1 MSDFYKYHGLGND
14 YIVIDPAKC
23 SVPMTEENIKL
34 ICHRN
39 LGVGSDGILYGPI
52 KKSGGIHLKI
62 FNPDGSEAEKSG
74 NGLRIFAQYLWD
86 QKYVTYKSFH
96 VHTKVGPVEATIL
109 DEHHNLIKIDMG
121 ELSFTPQDI
130 PIELNVDE
138 VINHEITLD
147 NKSFKINCVSIG
159 NPHCVIIA
167 DSVSKE
173 LATKYG
179 QKLETYKLFPN
190 RTNVQF
196 VQVIDRKNIK
206 IEIWERGAGY
216 TLASGSSSVGATA
229 VAHKHG
235 LIDSNVTVHMAGGNV
250 NVKIQ
255 ENRALLTGTVERVM
269 EGKFYNQFHEVV
281 S

>member
-14 YIVIDPAKC
+14 YLVIDPAKC

-52 KKSGGIHLKI
+52 TESGEIHLKI

-86 QKYVTYKSFH
+86 KEYVTSKSFQI
-96 VHTKVGPVEATIL
+96 HTKVGPVEATIL
-109 DEHHNLIKIDMG
+109 DESKNLIKIDMG
-121 ELSFTPQDI
+121 ELSFKSKDI
-130 PIELNVDE
+130 PVSLDSDE
-138 VINHEITLD
+138 VIDHAVTLND
-147 NKSFKINCVSIG
+147 ESFNINCVTIG
-159 NPHCVIIA
+159 NPHCVIIT
-167 DSVSKE
+167 DSLSKE
-173 LATKYG
+173 LAVKYG
-179 QKLETYKLFPN
+179 PQIENHELFPN

-196 VQVIDRKNIK
+196 MKVIDRENIQ

-229 VAHKHG
+229 IAHKRG
-235 LIDSNVTVHMAGGNV
+235 LVDSNITVHMPGGNV
-250 NVKIQ
+250 NVEIKG
-255 ENRALLTGTVERVM
+255 NRALLIGTVSRVM
-269 EGKFYNQFHEVV
+269 KGNFSTNFIR
-281 S
+281 

>member
-1 MSDFYKYHGLGND
+1 MSGFYKYHGLGND

-52 KKSGGIHLKI
+52 SKSGEIHLKI

-86 QKYVTYKSFH
+86 QKYVTDKSFH
-96 VHTKVGPVEATIL
+96 IHTKVGPVEATIL
-109 DEHHNLIKIDMG
+109 NENNNLIKIDMG
-121 ELSFTPQDI
+121 ELSFTPQNI
-130 PIELNVDE
+130 PVLSNSDE
-138 VINHEITLD
+138 VINHEIILD
-147 NKSFKINCVSIG
+147 DKSFKINCVSIG

-167 DSVSKE
+167 DSASKE

-179 QKLETYKLFPN
+179 PKIENHKLFPN

-196 VQVIDRKNIK
+196 MQIIDRNNIK

-235 LIDSNVTVHMAGGNV
+235 MVDSNVTVHMQGGSV
-250 NVKIQ
+250 NVEIKG
-255 ENRALLTGTVERVM
+255 NRALLIGTVSRVM
-269 EGKFYNQFHEVV
+269 EGNFSTNFIN
-281 S
+281 

>member
-14 YIVIDPAKC
+14 YLVIDPAKC
-23 SVPMTEENIKL
+23 SVSMTEENIKL

-52 KKSGGIHLKI
+52 LKSNEIHLKI

-86 QKYVTYKSFH
+86 KEYVTKKSFQI
-96 VHTKVGPVEATIL
+96 HTKVGPVEATIL
-109 DEHHNLIKIDMG
+109 DESKNLIKIDMG
-121 ELSFTPQDI
+121 ELSFKSKDI
-130 PIELNVDE
+130 PVSLDSDE
-138 VINHEITLD
+138 VIDHEVIL
-147 NKSFKINCVSIG
+147 NEESFHINCVTIG
-159 NPHCVIIA
+159 NPHCVIIT

-173 LATKYG
+173 FAEKYG
-179 QKLETYKLFPN
+179 HQLENHELFPN

-196 VQVIDRKNIK
+196 MRIIDRKNIQ

-229 VAHKHG
+229 IAHKRG
-235 LIDSNVTVHMAGGNV
+235 LVDPNVTVHMPGGNV
-250 NVKIQ
+250 NVEIKG
-255 ENRALLTGTVERVM
+255 NRALLIGTVSRVM
-269 EGKFYNQFHEVV
+269 KGNFSKNFII
-281 S
+281 